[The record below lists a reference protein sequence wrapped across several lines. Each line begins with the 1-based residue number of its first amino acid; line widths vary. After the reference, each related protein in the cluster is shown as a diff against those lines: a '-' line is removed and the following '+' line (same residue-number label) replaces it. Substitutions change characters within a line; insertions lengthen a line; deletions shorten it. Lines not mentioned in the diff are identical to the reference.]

1 VVYKEYYNF
10 GIPIDVPRCC
20 LRQTIILMFLTIC
33 YISHVSKMNITTCH
47 IDISTLMIIIYQN
60 AAGSLTY

>member
-1 VVYKEYYNF
+1 M
-10 GIPIDVPRCC
+10 I
-20 LRQTIILMFLTIC
+20 LTIY
-33 YISHVSKMNITTCH
+33 YIRHMSKVNITTCH